1 MELYLIQYL
10 GLLQLV
16 PCLQGWAFSAT
27 TGLVPFGEVGR
38 FLSPRHSQDED
49 HAFDSVMES
58 TVKVKTSHL
67 CFVLEW
73 SCVC

>member
-1 MELYLIQYL
+1 MELDLIQYL
-10 GLLQLV
+10 GPLQLV

-38 FLSPRHSQDED
+38 FLSPLHSQDED